1 MGLRYKL
8 KAGGVSNLTDARY
21 FNAMGTDWIGFNM
34 DVLDDS
40 SISLKE
46 AQAIKGWL
54 FEPNIVIECGHH
66 QDKVE
71 LIYLANELHAAAVQ
85 IDIDHPLL
93 EEDHFLYPI
102 ILETKFG
109 DLQHI
114 KLKRALRSGLDIE
127 VILVKAD
134 EQDFN
139 WENFKSGIKSKQKSI
154 EKLMRDY
161 EVIIDLPFKKEW
173 FLEAIELLQPSGIHV
188 QAEAEDE
195 PGLSKVDEYDEF
207 LSMIEVE
214 D

>member
-1 MGLRYKL
+1 MSLLYKL

-21 FNAMGTDWIGFNM
+21 FNALGTNWIGFNL

-71 LIYLANELHAAAVQ
+71 LIYLANELEAAAIQ
-85 IDIDHPLL
+85 IDVDHSLL
-93 EEDHFLYPI
+93 KEDHFLYPI
-102 ILETKFG
+102 ILEINFD

-127 VILVKAD
+127 VILIKTD
-134 EQDFN
+134 DQEFN
-139 WENFKSGIKSKQKSI
+139 WEDFKSGIKTKQKLI
-154 EKLMRDY
+154 EKLKREYD
-161 EVIIDLPFKKEW
+161 VIIELPFKKEW
-173 FLEAIELLQPSGIHV
+173 FLEAMELLKPTGLHIST
-188 QAEAEDE
+188 EAEEE

-207 LSMIEVE
+207 LSLIEME
-214 D
+214 E

>member
-1 MGLRYKL
+1 MSLQYKL

-21 FNAMGTDWIGFNM
+21 FNAMGADWIGFNM
-34 DVLDDS
+34 DVLHDF

-71 LIYLANELHAAAVQ
+71 LIYLANELQAAAVQ

-93 EEDHFLYPI
+93 KEEHFLYPI
-102 ILETKFG
+102 ILTTQFG

-114 KLKRALRSGLDIE
+114 KLKRALKSSLDIE
-127 VILVKAD
+127 VILIKAD
-134 EQDFN
+134 KKDFN
-139 WENFKSGIKSKQKSI
+139 WTDFKSVIKSKQKLI
-154 EKLMRDY
+154 KKLRKDY
-161 EVIIDLPFKKEW
+161 DVIIELPFKKEW
-173 FLEAIELLQPSGIHV
+173 FLEVLELLQPSGIHV
-188 QAEAEDE
+188 QAEAEDK

-207 LSMIEVE
+207 LSLIEVE

>member
-1 MGLRYKL
+1 MGLQYKL

-85 IDIDHPLL
+85 IDIDHSLL

-102 ILETKFG
+102 ILKTNFD

-127 VILVKAD
+127 VILIKAD
-134 EQDFN
+134 EKDFN
-139 WENFKSGIKSKQKSI
+139 WDNFKSGIKSKQKSI

-173 FLEAIELLQPSGIHV
+173 FLEALELLQPSGIHV

-207 LSMIEVE
+207 LSLIEVE

>member
-114 KLKRALRSGLDIE
+114 KLKRALRSDLDIE
-127 VILVKAD
+127 VI
-134 EQDFN
+134 F
-139 WENFKSGIKSKQKSI
+139 S
-154 EKLMRDY
+154 
-161 EVIIDLPFKKEW
+161 
-173 FLEAIELLQPSGIHV
+173 
-188 QAEAEDE
+188 
-195 PGLSKVDEYDEF
+195 
-207 LSMIEVE
+207 
-214 D
+214 